1 MPPTSARTWST
12 TGVDCAGSVFWPS
25 QVPPADA
32 RGSTTGVTSPLNWF
46 FASQVTVPRSSRKP
60 PAWAS
65 TCWATARSESTLAA
79 VEAPCVAT
87 TSYTPLAVCVRSAAT
102 RSSTSVRASSA
113 KALLCQALT
122 PPTVMPVAATHA
134 VANATTLVLMSHRE
148 GPLPFVRAAR
158 CRPPGRTSAG
168 RGRL

>member
-1 MPPTSARTWST
+1 M
-12 TGVDCAGSVFWPS
+12 
-25 QVPPADA
+25 
-32 RGSTTGVTSPLNWF
+32 GVTSPLDCF
-46 FASQVTVPRSSRKP
+46 LASQVTVPRSSRKP

-134 VANATTLVLMSHRE
+134 VANATTLVLMSQRK
-148 GPLPFVRAAR
+148 GPLPSVPGGPVSAR
-158 CRPPGRTSAG
+158 SEEHTSELQSRQYLVCRLLLDKKNHHRTSQ
-168 RGRL
+168 LP